1 MATTLNQY
9 LSKLEQDN
17 VIDSQLARLLEA
29 VATVSKKINNKVS
42 MGALAGV
49 LGAAGT
55 DNVQGEHQKKLD
67 VLSNEIFVEGVQSI
81 GSLAG
86 MASEE
91 MEHCLPTPSQYP
103 RGKYLIS
110 FDPLDGSSNI
120 DINAPIGTIFSVTKA
135 PAGEISDD
143 SFLIPGR
150 QQVAAGYVMYAPQTI
165 LTFSVGAGVVMFTLN
180 PSTSEY
186 IMTKDDI
193 RIAATTTEFAINM
206 SNMRHWE
213 SPLRQYVS
221 DLLAGTTGIRGKN
234 FNMRWVAAMVAEVH
248 RILCRGGIFMY
259 PWDDRI
265 PQREGKLRLMYEANP
280 MAFLVEQAGGSATN
294 GYDDILDIQPKALHQ
309 RVPVIL
315 GATKEVQRV
324 SLYLNSPLFQTSID

>member
-1 MATTLNQY
+1 MPVTLNQY
-9 LSKLEQDN
+9 LSKLEQGN
-17 VIDSQLARLLEA
+17 VIDSQLARLLDA
-29 VATVSKKINNKVS
+29 VAAVSKKINYKVRL
-42 MGALAGV
+42 GALAGV

-67 VLSNEIFVEGVQSI
+67 VLSNEIFVEGVQST

-120 DINAPIGTIFSVTKA
+120 DINAPIGTIFSIIKA
-135 PAGEISDD
+135 PEGQISDD

-150 QQVAAGYVMYAPQTI
+150 QQAAAGYVMYAPQTI

-180 PSTSEY
+180 PDTNEY
-186 IMTKDDI
+186 VLTKEDI
-193 RIAATTTEFAINM
+193 KIAATTTEFAINM

-213 SPLRQYVS
+213 SPLRQYIR
-221 DLLAGTTGIRGKN
+221 DLQAGTTGIRGKN

-265 PQREGKLRLMYEANP
+265 PQQEGKLRLMYEANP
-280 MAFLVEQAGGSATN
+280 MAFLVEQAGGLATN
-294 GYDDILDIQPKALHQ
+294 GYDNILDIQPKALHQ

-315 GATKEVQRV
+315 GASKEVQRV
-324 SLYLNSPLFQTSID
+324 NLYLSSPIFQTSID